1 MKVTLKTLTP
11 LHIGSGEK
19 YPPCNLVVLKEEDN
33 KKTAVR
39 LTTRKFLEV
48 LRKHPEIREKI
59 SENISKPLTLK
70 EVENVEDGVLYE
82 VSLYSDFSSGKRNP
96 EIPEVVHH
104 PDGSVYV
111 PGSSLKGVVRLA
123 LTWHVLRNNRNLLE
137 EFHRNVQR
145 DLQNHKK
152 AFYRTNEFLNGLFRF
167 APREINTDYFTDY
180 FRFLRVSD
188 SQTLKTQLVVHDVGI
203 FYVTRPNTQPK
214 TFPLEFVPINRDF
227 VFDVKFVKEE
237 YDYFLT
243 HVRRHYGVEL
253 PESIEEIF
261 SIVNEFYSEV
271 FKFERERFK
280 RAKRNFEKL
289 DTSKIEERFQKI
301 EKALQSEKYML
312 IHVGY
317 GGGLM
322 ANSLFILLDEETR
335 KQVRNIIKDHGKDE
349 APLTRRYLVQSENNS
364 YRVISP
370 IGWCALW
377 LEDSQST

>member
-19 YPPCNLVVLKEEDN
+19 YPPCNLVVLKEEDS

-48 LRKHPEIREKI
+48 LRKRPQLTKEF
-59 SENISKPLTLK
+59 SKTLTLK

-111 PGSSLKGVVRLA
+111 PGSSLKGAVRLA

-137 EFHRNVQR
+137 EFHRNVQI

-167 APREINTDYFTDY
+167 TLRFTPSEINTDY

-203 FYVTRPNTQPK
+203 FYVARPNSHPK
-214 TFPLEFVPINRDF
+214 TFSLEFVPINRDF

-243 HVRRHYGVEL
+243 HVRKHYRVEL
-253 PESIEEIF
+253 PKSIEEIF

-271 FKFERERFK
+271 FKFERERFEK
-280 RAKRNFEKL
+280 AKENFKGL

-301 EKALQSEKYML
+301 EKALQSEKRVL

-335 KQVRNIIKDHGKDE
+335 KQVRNIIKDHKDDE

>member
-39 LTTRKFLEV
+39 LNTRKFLEV
-48 LRKHPEIREKI
+48 LRKRPQITKEL
-59 SENISKPLTLK
+59 SKTLTLK
-70 EVENVEDGVLYE
+70 EVENVEDGVFYE

-104 PDGSVYV
+104 PDGSVYI
-111 PGSSLKGVVRLA
+111 PGSSLKGAVKLA

-137 EFHRNVQR
+137 EFRKRVQE
-145 DLQNHKK
+145 DIKNHKK
-152 AFYRTNEFLNGLFRF
+152 NHKRTFYGTNEFLNGLFRF
-167 APREINTDYFTDY
+167 DPRGINTDY
-180 FRFLRVSD
+180 FRFLRISD
-188 SQTLKTQLVVHDVGI
+188 SQTLKTQVVVHDVGI
-203 FYVTRPNTQPK
+203 FYVARPNTHPR
-214 TFPLEFVPINRDF
+214 TFSLEFVPINRDF
-227 VFDVKFVKEE
+227 VFDVRFVKEE

-243 HVRRHYGVEL
+243 HVRKHYRVEL
-253 PESIEEIF
+253 PKSIEEIF

-271 FKFERERFK
+271 FKFEKERFEK
-280 RAKRNFEKL
+280 AKENFKGF

-301 EKALQSEKYML
+301 EKVLQSKKYVL

-335 KQVRNIIKDHGKDE
+335 KQVRNIIKNHGKDE

>member
-39 LTTRKFLEV
+39 LNTRKFLEV
-48 LRKHPEIREKI
+48 LRKRPQITKEL
-59 SENISKPLTLK
+59 SKTLTLK
-70 EVENVEDGVLYE
+70 EVENVEDGVFYE

-104 PDGSVYV
+104 PDGSVYI
-111 PGSSLKGVVRLA
+111 PGSSLKGAVKLA

-137 EFHRNVQR
+137 EFRKRVQE
-145 DLQNHKK
+145 DIKNHKK
-152 AFYRTNEFLNGLFRF
+152 NHKRTFYGTNEFLNGLFRF
-167 APREINTDYFTDY
+167 DPRGINTDY
-180 FRFLRVSD
+180 FRFLRISD
-188 SQTLKTQLVVHDVGI
+188 SQTLKTQVVVHDVGI
-203 FYVTRPNTQPK
+203 FYVARPNTHPR
-214 TFPLEFVPINRDF
+214 TFSLEFVPINRDF
-227 VFDVKFVKEE
+227 VFDVRFVKEE

-243 HVRRHYGVEL
+243 HVRKHYRVEL
-253 PESIEEIF
+253 PKSIEEIF

-271 FKFERERFK
+271 FKFERERFEK
-280 RAKRNFEKL
+280 AKENFKGF

-301 EKALQSEKYML
+301 EKVLQSKKYVL

-335 KQVRNIIKDHGKDE
+335 KQVRNIIKNHGKDE

>member
-19 YPPCNLVVLKEEDN
+19 YPPCNLVVLKEEEN

-39 LTTRKFLEV
+39 LITRKFLEV
-48 LRKHPEIREKI
+48 LRKHPEIKQNI
-59 SENISKPLTLK
+59 SENISKPLSFK
-70 EVENVEDGVLYE
+70 EVENVEDGVFYE
-82 VSLYSDFSSGKRNP
+82 VSLYSDFSSGKKNP

-111 PGSSLKGVVRLA
+111 PGSSLKGAVRLA

-137 EFHRNVQR
+137 EFRRNVQK
-145 DLQNHKK
+145 DLQNHKR
-152 AFYRTNEFLNGLFRF
+152 AFYQTNEFLNGLFRF
-167 APREINTDYFTDY
+167 APKEINTDY

-188 SQTLKTQLVVHDVGI
+188 SQTLRTQLVVHDVGI
-203 FYVTRPNTQPK
+203 FYVARPNTHPR

-227 VFDVKFVKEE
+227 VFDVRFVKEE

-243 HVRRHYGVEL
+243 HVRKRYGVEL
-253 PESIEEIF
+253 PGSIEEIF

-280 RAKRNFEKL
+280 KAKENFEKL

-301 EKALQSEKYML
+301 EKVLQSKKYVL
-312 IHVGY
+312 IHIGY

-335 KQVRNIIKDHGKDE
+335 KQVRNIIKYHKDDE

>member
-39 LTTRKFLEV
+39 LNTRKFLEV
-48 LRKHPEIREKI
+48 LRKRPQITKEL
-59 SENISKPLTLK
+59 SKTLTLK
-70 EVENVEDGVLYE
+70 EVENVEDGVFYE

-104 PDGSVYV
+104 PDGSVYI
-111 PGSSLKGVVRLA
+111 PGSSLKGAVKLA

-137 EFHRNVQR
+137 EFRKRVQE
-145 DLQNHKK
+145 DIKNHKK
-152 AFYRTNEFLNGLFRF
+152 NHKRTFYGTNEFLNGLFRF
-167 APREINTDYFTDY
+167 DPRGINTDY
-180 FRFLRVSD
+180 FRFLRISD
-188 SQTLKTQLVVHDVGI
+188 SQTLKTQVVVHDVGI
-203 FYVTRPNTQPK
+203 FYVARPNTHPR
-214 TFPLEFVPINRDF
+214 TFSLEFVPINRDF
-227 VFDVKFVKEE
+227 VFDVRFVKEE

-243 HVRRHYGVEL
+243 HVRKHYRVEL
-253 PESIEEIF
+253 PKSIEEIF

-271 FKFERERFK
+271 FKFEKERFEK
-280 RAKRNFEKL
+280 AKENFKGL

-301 EKALQSEKYML
+301 EKVLQSKKYVL

-335 KQVRNIIKDHGKDE
+335 KQVRNIIKNHGKDE

>member
-48 LRKHPEIREKI
+48 LEKHPEIKQNI
-59 SENISKPLTLK
+59 SENISKPLSFK
-70 EVENVEDGVLYE
+70 EVENVEDGVFYE
-82 VSLYSDFSSGKRNP
+82 VSLYSDFSTGKRNP

-111 PGSSLKGVVRLA
+111 PGSSLKGAIRLA

-137 EFHRNVQR
+137 EFRKRVQE
-145 DLQNHKK
+145 DIKNHKK
-152 AFYRTNEFLNGLFRF
+152 NHKRTFYGTNEFLNGLFRF
-167 APREINTDYFTDY
+167 DPRGINTDY
-180 FRFLRVSD
+180 FRFLRISD
-188 SQTLKTQLVVHDVGI
+188 SQTLKTQVVVHDVGI
-203 FYVTRPNTQPK
+203 FYVARPNTHPR
-214 TFPLEFVPINRDF
+214 TFSLEFVPINRDF
-227 VFDVKFVKEE
+227 VFDVRFVKEE

-243 HVRRHYGVEL
+243 HVRKHYRVEL
-253 PESIEEIF
+253 PKSIEEIF

-271 FKFERERFK
+271 FKFEKERFEK
-280 RAKRNFEKL
+280 AKENFKGF

-301 EKALQSEKYML
+301 EKVLQSKKYVL

-335 KQVRNIIKDHGKDE
+335 KQVRNIIKNHGKDE

>member
-39 LTTRKFLEV
+39 LNTRKFLEV
-48 LRKHPEIREKI
+48 LRERPQITKEL
-59 SENISKPLTLK
+59 SKTLTLK

-111 PGSSLKGVVRLA
+111 PGSSLKGAIRLA
-123 LTWHVLRNNRNLLE
+123 LTWYVLRNNRDLFE
-137 EFHRNVQR
+137 EFRKRVQE
-145 DLQNHKK
+145 DIKNHKR
-152 AFYRTNEFLNGLFRF
+152 AFYRTKRVFYGTNEFLNGLFRF
-167 APREINTDYFTDY
+167 DPRGINTDY
-180 FRFLRVSD
+180 FRFLRISD

-203 FYVTRPNTQPK
+203 FYVARPNTHPR
-214 TFPLEFVPINRDF
+214 TFPLELVPVSRDF

-237 YDYFLT
+237 YNYFLT
-243 HVRRHYGVEL
+243 HVRKHYRVEL
-253 PESIEEIF
+253 PKSIEEIF

-271 FKFERERFK
+271 FKFEKERFEK
-280 RAKRNFEKL
+280 AKENFKGL

-301 EKALQSEKYML
+301 EKVLQSKKYVL

-335 KQVRNIIKDHGKDE
+335 KQVRNIIKDHKDDE

>member
-48 LRKHPEIREKI
+48 LEKHPEIKQNI
-59 SENISKPLTLK
+59 SENISKPLSFK
-70 EVENVEDGVLYE
+70 EVENVEDGVFYE

-111 PGSSLKGVVRLA
+111 PGSSLKGAIRLA
-123 LTWHVLRNNRNLLE
+123 LTWYVLRNNRDLFE
-137 EFHRNVQR
+137 ESRKRVQE
-145 DLQNHKK
+145 DIKNHKR
-152 AFYRTNEFLNGLFRF
+152 AFYGTNEFLNGLFRF
-167 APREINTDYFTDY
+167 DPRGINTDY
-180 FRFLRVSD
+180 FRFLRISD
-188 SQTLKTQLVVHDVGI
+188 SQTLKTQVVVHDVGI
-203 FYVTRPNTQPK
+203 FYVARPNSHPK
-214 TFPLEFVPINRDF
+214 TFPLELVPVSRDF
-227 VFDVKFVKEE
+227 VFDVRFVKEE

-243 HVRRHYGVEL
+243 HVRKRYGVEL
-253 PESIEEIF
+253 PGSIEEIF

-271 FKFERERFK
+271 FKFEKERFEK
-280 RAKRNFEKL
+280 AKENFKGF

-301 EKALQSEKYML
+301 EKVLQSKKYVL

-335 KQVRNIIKDHGKDE
+335 KQVRNIIKDHKDDE

>member
-39 LTTRKFLEV
+39 LNTRKFLEV
-48 LRKHPEIREKI
+48 LRKRPQITKEL
-59 SENISKPLTLK
+59 SKTLTLK
-70 EVENVEDGVLYE
+70 EVENVEDGVFYE

-104 PDGSVYV
+104 PDGSVYI
-111 PGSSLKGVVRLA
+111 PGSSLKGAVKLA

-137 EFHRNVQR
+137 EFRKRVQE
-145 DLQNHKK
+145 DIKNHKK
-152 AFYRTNEFLNGLFRF
+152 NHKRTFYGTNEFLNGLFRF
-167 APREINTDYFTDY
+167 DPRGINTDY
-180 FRFLRVSD
+180 FRFLRISD
-188 SQTLKTQLVVHDVGI
+188 SQTLKTQVVVHDVGI
-203 FYVTRPNTQPK
+203 FYVARPNSHPK
-214 TFPLEFVPINRDF
+214 TFSLEFVPINRDF
-227 VFDVKFVKEE
+227 VFDVRFVKEE

-243 HVRRHYGVEL
+243 HVRKHYRVEL
-253 PESIEEIF
+253 PKSIEEIF

-271 FKFERERFK
+271 FKFEKERFEK
-280 RAKRNFEKL
+280 AKENFKGF

-301 EKALQSEKYML
+301 EKVLQSKKYVL

-335 KQVRNIIKDHGKDE
+335 KQVRNIIKNHGKDE

>member
-39 LTTRKFLEV
+39 LNTRKFLEV
-48 LRKHPEIREKI
+48 LRKRPQITKEL
-59 SENISKPLTLK
+59 SKTLTLK
-70 EVENVEDGVLYE
+70 EVENVEDGVFYE

-104 PDGSVYV
+104 PDGSVYI
-111 PGSSLKGVVRLA
+111 PGSSLKGAVKLA

-137 EFHRNVQR
+137 EFRKRVQE
-145 DLQNHKK
+145 DIKNHKK
-152 AFYRTNEFLNGLFRF
+152 NHKRTFYGTNEFLNGLFRF
-167 APREINTDYFTDY
+167 DPRGINTDY
-180 FRFLRVSD
+180 FRFLRISD
-188 SQTLKTQLVVHDVGI
+188 SQTLKTQVVVHDVGI
-203 FYVTRPNTQPK
+203 FYVARPNSHPK
-214 TFPLEFVPINRDF
+214 TFSLEFVPINRDF
-227 VFDVKFVKEE
+227 VFDVRFVKEE

-243 HVRRHYGVEL
+243 HVRKHYRVEL
-253 PESIEEIF
+253 PKSIEEIF

-271 FKFERERFK
+271 FKFERERFEK
-280 RAKRNFEKL
+280 AKENFKGL

-301 EKALQSEKYML
+301 EKVLQSKKYVL

-335 KQVRNIIKDHGKDE
+335 KQVRNIIKDHKDDE

>member
-1 MKVTLKTLTP
+1 M
-11 LHIGSGEK
+11 
-19 YPPCNLVVLKEEDN
+19 
-33 KKTAVR
+33 R
-39 LTTRKFLEV
+39 LNTRKFLEV
-48 LRKHPEIREKI
+48 LRKRPQITKEL
-59 SENISKPLTLK
+59 SKTLTLK
-70 EVENVEDGVLYE
+70 EVENVEDGVFYE

-104 PDGSVYV
+104 PDGSVYI
-111 PGSSLKGVVRLA
+111 PGSSLKGAVKLA

-137 EFHRNVQR
+137 EFRKRVQE
-145 DLQNHKK
+145 DIKNHKK
-152 AFYRTNEFLNGLFRF
+152 NHKRTFYGTNEFLNGLFRF
-167 APREINTDYFTDY
+167 DPRGINTDY
-180 FRFLRVSD
+180 FRFLRISD
-188 SQTLKTQLVVHDVGI
+188 SQTLKTQVVVHDVGI
-203 FYVTRPNTQPK
+203 FYVARPNSHPK
-214 TFPLEFVPINRDF
+214 TFSLEFVPINRDF
-227 VFDVKFVKEE
+227 VFDVRFVKEE

-243 HVRRHYGVEL
+243 HVRKHYRVEL
-253 PESIEEIF
+253 PKSIEEIF

-271 FKFERERFK
+271 FKFERERFEK
-280 RAKRNFEKL
+280 AKENFKGL

-301 EKALQSEKYML
+301 EKVLQNKKYVL

-335 KQVRNIIKDHGKDE
+335 KQVRNIIKDHKDDE

>member
-39 LTTRKFLEV
+39 LNTRKFLEV
-48 LRKHPEIREKI
+48 LRKRPQITKEL
-59 SENISKPLTLK
+59 SKTLTLK
-70 EVENVEDGVLYE
+70 EVENVEDGVFYE

-104 PDGSVYV
+104 PDGSVYI
-111 PGSSLKGVVRLA
+111 PGSSLKGAVKLA

-137 EFHRNVQR
+137 EFRKRVQE
-145 DLQNHKK
+145 DIKNHKK
-152 AFYRTNEFLNGLFRF
+152 NHKRTFYGTNEFLNGLFRF
-167 APREINTDYFTDY
+167 DPRGINTDY
-180 FRFLRVSD
+180 FRFLRISD
-188 SQTLKTQLVVHDVGI
+188 SQTLKTQVVVHDVGI
-203 FYVTRPNTQPK
+203 FYVARPNTHPR
-214 TFPLEFVPINRDF
+214 TFSLEFVPINRDF
-227 VFDVKFVKEE
+227 VFDVRFVKEE

-243 HVRRHYGVEL
+243 HVRKHYRVEL
-253 PESIEEIF
+253 PKSIEEIF

-271 FKFERERFK
+271 FKFERERFEK
-280 RAKRNFEKL
+280 AKENFKGL

-301 EKALQSEKYML
+301 EKVLQSKKYVL

-335 KQVRNIIKDHGKDE
+335 KQVRNIIKNHGKDE

>member
-39 LTTRKFLEV
+39 LNTRKFLEV
-48 LRKHPEIREKI
+48 LRKRPQITKEL
-59 SENISKPLTLK
+59 SKTLTLK
-70 EVENVEDGVLYE
+70 EVENVEDGVFYE

-104 PDGSVYV
+104 PDGSVYI
-111 PGSSLKGVVRLA
+111 PGSSLKGAVKLA

-137 EFHRNVQR
+137 EFRKRVQE
-145 DLQNHKK
+145 DIKNHKK
-152 AFYRTNEFLNGLFRF
+152 NHKRTFYGTNEFLNGLFRF
-167 APREINTDYFTDY
+167 DPRGINTDY
-180 FRFLRVSD
+180 FRFLRISD
-188 SQTLKTQLVVHDVGI
+188 SQTLKTQVVVHDVGI
-203 FYVTRPNTQPK
+203 FYVARPNTHPR
-214 TFPLEFVPINRDF
+214 TFSLEFVPINRDF
-227 VFDVKFVKEE
+227 VFDVRFVKEE

-243 HVRRHYGVEL
+243 HVRKHYRVEL
-253 PESIEEIF
+253 PKSIEEIF

-271 FKFERERFK
+271 FKFERERFEK
-280 RAKRNFEKL
+280 AKENFKGL

-301 EKALQSEKYML
+301 EKVLQSKKYVL

-335 KQVRNIIKDHGKDE
+335 KQVRNIIKDHKDDE

>member
-39 LTTRKFLEV
+39 LNTRKFLEV
-48 LRKHPEIREKI
+48 LRKRPQITKEL
-59 SENISKPLTLK
+59 SKTLTLK
-70 EVENVEDGVLYE
+70 EVENVEDGVFYE

-104 PDGSVYV
+104 PDGSVYI
-111 PGSSLKGVVRLA
+111 PGSSLKGAVKLA

-137 EFHRNVQR
+137 EFRKRVQE
-145 DLQNHKK
+145 DIKNHKK
-152 AFYRTNEFLNGLFRF
+152 NHKRTFYGTNEFLNGLFRF
-167 APREINTDYFTDY
+167 DPRGINTDY
-180 FRFLRVSD
+180 FRFLRISD
-188 SQTLKTQLVVHDVGI
+188 SQTLKTQVVVHDVGI
-203 FYVTRPNTQPK
+203 FYVARPNSHPK
-214 TFPLEFVPINRDF
+214 TFSLEFVPINRDF
-227 VFDVKFVKEE
+227 VFDVRFVKEE

-243 HVRRHYGVEL
+243 HVRKHYRVEL
-253 PESIEEIF
+253 PKSIEEIF

-271 FKFERERFK
+271 FKFEKERFEK
-280 RAKRNFEKL
+280 AKENFKGL

-301 EKALQSEKYML
+301 EKVLQSKKYVL

-335 KQVRNIIKDHGKDE
+335 KQVRNIIKNHGKDE